1 MLSELNNPKQTLT
14 TGADDDGISDHFDDA
29 GPVHFPHHALP
40 SLRQQSQNLRL
51 DEHDGVCVAKAGRD
65 QVHDV
70 QAG

>member
-1 MLSELNNPKQTLT
+1 MNINDGRRRAPKTR
-14 TGADDDGISDHFDDA
+14 DGISDRFDDA

-51 DEHDGVCVAKAGRD
+51 DEHDGSVAKAGRD